1 MVKKKKKVKNEKN
14 GAILHFPPR
23 FYLAQP
29 LYSLI
34 LKIKECLLPKTNTM
48 LYGNY
53 SPNFKMFEGLQVDED
68 ILIKKLDMLLH
79 RYKE

>member
-1 MVKKKKKVKNEKN
+1 MKNEKN